1 MRNQRSIKWL
11 PVGYRVIE
19 TDADGAVECER
30 GCGWKI
36 SIDTV
41 TRLPQ
46 DARNQLFRNHDD
58 WHFRQR

>member
-1 MRNQRSIKWL
+1 MHNQRSIKWL

-41 TRLPQ
+41 TRLPL